1 MEEKEEKEEEVLG
14 KWKFACLSFRQPYAG
29 LVLNDVKTIESRW
42 RPVLANHQGGTVA
55 VHIAFRDW
63 EDDSWRNLLLNRL
76 GWTSA
81 QIEDLL
87 AEGEKLGRG
96 VIAGLI
102 DVGETFK
109 CTDRLPPE
117 DILLLENKALLRG
130 LEGKYLTE
138 ISNPRWLRRSIPARG
153 HKDMWEVDIPEDLIP
168 SVESG

>member
-1 MEEKEEKEEEVLG
+1 M
-14 KWKFACLSFRQPYAG
+14 KFACLSFRQPYAG

-63 EDDSWRNLLLNRL
+63 EDDSWRDLLLNRL

-87 AEGEKLGRG
+87 TEGEKLGRG

-109 CTDRLPPE
+109 CADCLPPE

-130 LEGKYLTE
+130 LEGKYLTV

-153 HKDMWEVDIPEDLIP
+153 HKDIWEVDIPEDLIP
-168 SVESG
+168 SVESR

>member
-1 MEEKEEKEEEVLG
+1 M
-14 KWKFACLSFRQPYAG
+14 KFACLSFRQPYAG

-63 EDDSWRNLLLNRL
+63 EDDSWRDLLLNRL

-109 CTDRLPPE
+109 CVDCLPPE

-153 HKDMWEVDIPEDLIP
+153 HKDMWEVNIPEDLIP